1 MTRFI
6 RITVSFILLLIGVQ
20 FTTAQSVLGDFQ
32 QRVTGQVVD
41 AVDGQPLIAAIVKHR
56 ISNERYLAITATD
69 YDGRFE
75 LNFLPEDTL
84 MVELIGYKTQK
95 LLPSGDSILVKLE
108 MDSTVVGCPEII
120 MYPVSGVVLDENGK
134 PLVGATVRVKDTN
147 WVVPTGWNG
156 EFYIS
161 AQKGDVLEVTYI
173 GYIKQTKKVTIKK
186 PMKIKLKPN
195 PNVISCQ

>member
-6 RITVSFILLLIGVQ
+6 RITVSFILLLLGVQ
-20 FTTAQSVLGDFQ
+20 FTTAQSVLGDYQ

-147 WVVPTGWNG
+147 WVVATDVNG
-156 EFYIS
+156 KFKIS
-161 AQKGDVLEVTYI
+161 AQKGDVLEVSYI
-173 GYIKQTKKVTIKK
+173 GYLKQTKKVTIKK

-195 PNVISCQ
+195 PNVIICQ